1 MDPDKSVPLEI
12 EKMEKEAIR
21 IRWKDGHVS
30 DYRNAY
36 LRESCQCAS
45 CVDEWSGQ
53 KQISADQIPKDIH
66 STTIK
71 AVGRYAISIHWSD
84 GHETGIYPFD
94 LLRSICPCPDCRA
107 AAD

>member
-1 MDPDKSVPLEI
+1 MGTSVPLEI
-12 EKMEKEAIR
+12 EKIEKETIC

-53 KQISADQIPKDIH
+53 KRISADQIPKDIH
-66 STTIK
+66 ARSITPVGNY
-71 AVGRYAISIHWSD
+71 AVSIHWSD
-84 GHETGIYPFD
+84 GHETGIFPFD
-94 LLRSICPCPDCRA
+94 HLRRICPCPDCRGGV
-107 AAD
+107 D